1 MNSLHIES
9 IYIINMLPN
18 PIIKIYLSICLTI
31 HETFI
36 RGFYFMINESEIKNH
51 CTYINYVAINK

>member
-1 MNSLHIES
+1 MYSLHVEV

-18 PIIKIYLSICLTI
+18 SIIKIYLSICLTI

-36 RGFYFMINESEIKNH
+36 RGFHFMINESETENNY
-51 CTYINYVAINK
+51 TYTNYVAFNK